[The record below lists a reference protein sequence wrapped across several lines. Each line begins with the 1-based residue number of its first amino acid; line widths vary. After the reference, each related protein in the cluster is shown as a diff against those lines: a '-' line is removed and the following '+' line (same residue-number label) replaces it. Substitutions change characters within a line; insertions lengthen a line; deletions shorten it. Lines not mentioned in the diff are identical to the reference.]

1 MSGFTDEEIYRAIGI
16 IISQFKLL
24 ECAPCAEAIKQW
36 CQANE
41 ISGYKL
47 RLTTQNDFEDYIISD
62 RLEQQG
68 ISESITVN
76 GVHYGIE
83 VRGKVFDNLSSQ
95 GLSREEW
102 QADFHCPSEAFL
114 LAVVE
119 SF

>member
-1 MSGFTDEEIYRAIGI
+1 MKKFIGRLA
-16 IISQFKLL
+16 SLL
-24 ECAPCAEAIKQW
+24 AHLSSWNVPLALKRLSNEW
-36 CQANE
+36 CQANG

-95 GLSREEW
+95 GLSLEEW
-102 QADFHCPSEAFL
+102 QADFHCPSDEFL
-114 LAVVE
+114 ITIIEV
-119 SF
+119 F